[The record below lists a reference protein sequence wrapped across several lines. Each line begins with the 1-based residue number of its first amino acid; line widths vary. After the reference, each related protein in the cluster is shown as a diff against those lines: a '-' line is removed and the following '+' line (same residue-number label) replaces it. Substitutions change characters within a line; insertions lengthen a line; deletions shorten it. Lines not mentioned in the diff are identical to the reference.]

1 MPKKK
6 TLLMIFPLSP
16 IAEEFRGLLS
26 AEYEILITDDEE
38 EGLQILNRMREK
50 ISAVLFDLDIAQDNG
65 RSFFQTVNQNA
76 LYVAIPVIG
85 IVPRMPTA
93 DDLACLDLGAADLI
107 TPPCDGK
114 LLLKRMSNVI
124 RAKDSATFYEI
135 ERMLQVLPSNI
146 YLKDAE
152 GKYIFATHY
161 WHHLDMHGDPNWT
174 IRGKTDPEIRKDKK
188 NAIRAMESDRN
199 ILATGKGTR
208 YVIEVNADGQREF
221 LELIKEPVRDDDGE
235 ITGIVGLIN
244 NVTEQ
249 QILKLELEKRSKTDE
264 LTGLFNRHYYQ
275 TYIPTVLKEENFPI
289 CMISADCNGLKA
301 INDTY
306 GHLMGD
312 EYIRMTALLFRMVLP
327 ESAVV
332 FRMGGDEFFIV
343 LANTS
348 EKEARRLIA
357 ELETKS
363 AMFQIR
369 DQKLSVAFGL
379 SVFCSKSD
387 DLTTCMDAADMDMY
401 ENKKSIKKARACGK
415 PTCVQSVDT

>member
-1 MPKKK
+1 MP
-6 TLLMIFPLSP
+6 
-16 IAEEFRGLLS
+16 
-26 AEYEILITDDEE
+26 
-38 EGLQILNRMREK
+38 
-50 ISAVLFDLDIAQDNG
+50 
-65 RSFFQTVNQNA
+65 
-76 LYVAIPVIG
+76 
-85 IVPRMPTA
+85 
-93 DDLACLDLGAADLI
+93 
-107 TPPCDGK
+107 
-114 LLLKRMSNVI
+114 
-124 RAKDSATFYEI
+124 
-135 ERMLQVLPSNI
+135 
-146 YLKDAE
+146 
-152 GKYIFATHY
+152 
-161 WHHLDMHGDPNWT
+161 
-174 IRGKTDPEIRKDKK
+174 
-188 NAIRAMESDRN
+188 
-199 ILATGKGTR
+199 
-208 YVIEVNADGQREF
+208 
-221 LELIKEPVRDDDGE
+221 
-235 ITGIVGLIN
+235 
-244 NVTEQ
+244 
-249 QILKLELEKRSKTDE
+249 
-264 LTGLFNRHYYQ
+264 
-275 TYIPTVLKEENFPI
+275 KEENFPI

-401 ENKKSIKKARACGK
+401 ENKKRIKKARACGK
-415 PTCVQSVDT
+415 KG

>member
-6 TLLMIFPLSP
+6 ALLMIFPLSP

-26 AEYEILITDDEE
+26 AEYEILITDDEKD
-38 EGLQILNRMREK
+38 GLQILNRMREK

-85 IVPRMPTA
+85 IVQRMPTA

-107 TPPCDGK
+107 TPPCDRK

-161 WHHLDMHGDPNWT
+161 WHHLDMHSDPNWT

-249 QILKLELEKRSKTDE
+249 QLLKLELEKRSNTDE

-275 TYIPTVLKEENFPI
+275 TYIPTVSKEENFPI

-401 ENKKSIKKARACGK
+401 ENKKRIKKARACGK
-415 PTCVQSVDT
+415 KG